1 MMNKLTKKQKK
12 FCNEYM
18 KTGNITQSAINAGY
32 SKDTAYSIGSEN
44 LKKPEII
51 LYLKEK
57 QNDEELDIKKEI
69 LKRQKTLTD
78 VLEKLLKGD
87 ESLGDV
93 RDEVRYNLAVK
104 YSEQLNKM
112 QGAYIETPDNTINNT
127 NITIINDL

>member
-12 FCNEYM
+12 FCDEYM
-18 KTGNITQSAINAGY
+18 KTGNATQSAKNAGY
-32 SKDTAYSIGSEN
+32 SKDTAYSIGN
-44 LKKPEII
+44 RMLKNVEVIS
-51 LYLKEK
+51 YLKEK

-69 LKRQKTLTD
+69 LKRQKALTD
-78 VLEKLLKGD
+78 VLDKLLKGD

>member
-12 FCNEYM
+12 FCDEYM
-18 KTGNITQSAINAGY
+18 KTGNATQSAKNAGY
-32 SKDTAYSIGSEN
+32 SKDTAYSIGN
-44 LKKPEII
+44 RMLKNVEVIS
-51 LYLKEK
+51 YLKEK

-69 LKRQKTLTD
+69 LKRQKALTD

>member
-18 KTGNITQSAINAGY
+18 KTGNATQSAKNAGY
-32 SKDTAYSIGSEN
+32 SKDTAYSIGN
-44 LKKPEII
+44 RMLKNVEVIS
-51 LYLKEK
+51 YLKEK

-69 LKRQKTLTD
+69 LKRQKALTD